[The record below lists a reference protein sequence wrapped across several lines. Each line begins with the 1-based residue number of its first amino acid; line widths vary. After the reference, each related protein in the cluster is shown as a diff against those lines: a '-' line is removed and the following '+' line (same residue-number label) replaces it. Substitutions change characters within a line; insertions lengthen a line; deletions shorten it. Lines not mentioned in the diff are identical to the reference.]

1 MSSKIQI
8 VAVNFDNSGTS
19 NVDALTKRVLI
30 SRFVL
35 LLVRLRLVY
44 FAYSTQRDGTQQKR
58 LSACCLNLVHFTRK
72 AKIGGGV
79 KGEGGLGDVLLNR
92 LDKDG
97 HDG

>member
-1 MSSKIQI
+1 MNNWQLCSVIFGRHRGRRLQMRVRALWTSWSCP
-8 VAVNFDNSGTS
+8 VALSF
-19 NVDALTKRVLI
+19 
-30 SRFVL
+30 RFVL

-79 KGEGGLGDVLLNR
+79 KGEGA
-92 LDKDG
+92 
-97 HDG
+97 